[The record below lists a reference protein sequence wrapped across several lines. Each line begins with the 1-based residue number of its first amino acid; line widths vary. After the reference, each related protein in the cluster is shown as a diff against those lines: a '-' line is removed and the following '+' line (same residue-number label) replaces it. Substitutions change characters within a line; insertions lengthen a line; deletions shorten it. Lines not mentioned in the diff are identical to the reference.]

1 MWTGAGLTSPLGRFI
16 ACVRLVRPNDACECV
31 RVLGGCHFRH
41 RLVCAREPGGLAA
54 GTTDR
59 AARRAQ
65 RGLFDRV

>member
-1 MWTGAGLTSPLGRFI
+1 LRS
-16 ACVRLVRPNDACECV
+16 LVRPNDACECV

-41 RLVCAREPGGLAA
+41 RLVCAREPVVFAA